1 MICIETMLGRC
12 IHADNGGWGSVR
24 QPASHSRLGGPSA
37 RRQSHRRWP
46 SPVIVAAT
54 QVHLGASFEE
64 RPGFGVS
71 GASSQQSHQ
80 PMSVHSAQGTCT
92 AVHSRV
98 RRQTFASGA
107 DGQSLSHD
115 ASRTYSSLGTRGCSL
130 WAIIE
135 PCTRRNPCSIEQQKV
150 RTPVRSM
157 L

>member
-1 MICIETMLGRC
+1 MICIEAMLGRC

-54 QVHLGASFEE
+54 QVLVGASFEE

-80 PMSVHSAQGTCT
+80 PVSVHSAQGTCT

-98 RRQTFASGA
+98 RRQTFASA
-107 DGQSLSHD
+107 EDGQSLSHVTHHVHIVPS
-115 ASRTYSSLGTRGCSL
+115 AHAVVHCGPSSNHAHV
-130 WAIIE
+130 AIHVQSNNK
-135 PCTRRNPCSIEQQKV
+135 RFGLQ
-150 RTPVRSM
+150 
-157 L
+157 